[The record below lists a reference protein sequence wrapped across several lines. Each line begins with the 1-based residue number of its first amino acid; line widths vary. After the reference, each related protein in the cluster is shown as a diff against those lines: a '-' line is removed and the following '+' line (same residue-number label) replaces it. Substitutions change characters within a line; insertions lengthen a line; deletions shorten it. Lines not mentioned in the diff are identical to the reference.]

1 MSDEIET
8 LRKQLHS
15 GVWDSPHDDPLRSAE
30 RFIEKYGV
38 LGALQMLLPRLPEHN
53 DIAAFCVVPL
63 EVDPADHGQPDAND
77 VVGDYLEFD
86 VDAPYIDKENWPQ
99 EVLLVGL
106 SKEGRVAVTQTV
118 NVMEFV
124 EAFRPQW
131 LEEAED

>member
-15 GVWDSPHDDPLRSAE
+15 GIWDSPRVTPLESAQK
-30 RFIEKYGV
+30 FVEKYGV
-38 LGALQMLLPRLPEHN
+38 LGALQMLLPPLPDPN
-53 DIAAFCVVPL
+53 DITTFCVVPL
-63 EVDPADHGQPDAND
+63 EVDAYHGSPDAND
-77 VVGDYLEFD
+77 AVGDYLEFD

-106 SKEGRVAVTQTV
+106 SKEGRVVVTQTV

-124 EAFRPQW
+124 EEFRPQW
-131 LEEAED
+131 LGEVEA